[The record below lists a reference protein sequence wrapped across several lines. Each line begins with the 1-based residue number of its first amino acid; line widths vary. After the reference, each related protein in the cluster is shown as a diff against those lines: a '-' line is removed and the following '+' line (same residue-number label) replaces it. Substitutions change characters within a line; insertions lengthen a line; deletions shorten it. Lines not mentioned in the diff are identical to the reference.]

1 MADYIDIM
9 NGFVVGAAVAVGIEV
24 GATIVSPDLY
34 FSQVLMLMV
43 VFGAIFGFVF
53 HIYKMAFS
61 GVRPPFRR
69 S

>member
-1 MADYIDIM
+1 M
-9 NGFVVGAAVAVGIEV
+9 NGFAVGAAVAVGIEV
-24 GATIVSPDLY
+24 GATHVSPELY
-34 FSQVLMLMV
+34 FSQVLMLML
-43 VFGAIFGFVF
+43 FYGAIFGFVF